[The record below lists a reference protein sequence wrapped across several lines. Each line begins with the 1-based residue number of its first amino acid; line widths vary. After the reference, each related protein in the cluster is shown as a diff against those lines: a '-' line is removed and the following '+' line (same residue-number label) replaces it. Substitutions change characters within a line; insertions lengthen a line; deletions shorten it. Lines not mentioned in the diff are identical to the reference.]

1 MSFEDE
7 LRQRFPNL
15 PSDGQTLPPENGAI
29 PVGVKQ
35 FSDGI
40 NNFMPMIEQVTGL
53 TRREISLQLLKTGF
67 KGGGIDSILSGL
79 MGQKPAPEAKFI
91 KYVKTLA
98 LWVPVF
104 IGLCGGVIIGL
115 LLFTKMAL
123 AIIGAP

>member
-1 MSFEDE
+1 MALE
-7 LRQRFPNL
+7 Q
-15 PSDGQTLPPENGAI
+15 PSQTAPPEI

-35 FSDGI
+35 FTDGI
-40 NNFMPMIEQVTGL
+40 NNFMPVIEQVTGL